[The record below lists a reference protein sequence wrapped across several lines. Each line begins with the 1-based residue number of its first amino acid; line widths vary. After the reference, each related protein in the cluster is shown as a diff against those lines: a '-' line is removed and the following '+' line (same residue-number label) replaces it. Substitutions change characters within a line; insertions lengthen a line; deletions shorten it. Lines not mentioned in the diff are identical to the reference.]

1 MEARYRG
8 KTWDEFEIGES
19 AATAGRTITEAD
31 TVQFGSLTGDWN
43 PLHMDETFAARSP
56 YGQRIA
62 HGAFGQSLMVGLAA
76 QLGIF
81 EGSTVALRKMDTTFK
96 RPIYFGDTVYVVL
109 QVEEKKPLRD
119 GKQGL
124 VVFKAQ
130 LMNQDDKILINST
143 WTVLMKRS

>member
-1 MEARYRG
+1 MDAQYRG

-19 AATAGRTITEAD
+19 AATTGRTITEAD
-31 TVQFGSLTGDWN
+31 TVQFGCLTGDWN
-43 PLHMDETFAARSP
+43 PLHMDETFAAKSP
-56 YGQRIA
+56 YKKRIA

-81 EGSTVALRKMDTTFK
+81 EGSTIALRNMDTTFK

-109 QVEEKKPLRD
+109 RVEEKKPLRD
-119 GKQGL
+119 EKQGL

-130 LMNQDDKILINST
+130 LLNQDEKLLINST
-143 WTVLMKRS
+143 WTVLMKKS